1 MIVLGVLVFLLLTIS
16 GYVTFF
22 HYPKKIRLVEK
33 KIATIQK
40 QISSLEGVEAE
51 YESID
56 QIIKEKETNLA
67 NLNKRVMPAV
77 TPSESYRYLISILN
91 YSGVLDFDMLYQG
104 NKQAG
109 GYQYNVYN
117 IKGEGPFHKIY
128 NFISFLEKGPL
139 FYKIEQLNLRMVE
152 NKDPETKVYQ
162 IIVPFE
168 MEVWALFADVPDLPP
183 IRRTLASVRVLRVSN
198 PFYPFIYRD
207 LPANTDELP
216 EVERAELKAIL
227 KDKVL
232 IADVEGNIHE
242 LIEGDKVY
250 LGYLKSIKPDN
261 NEAEFILNKGGIVE
275 KFSLY
280 LRFGEELHR

>member
-1 MIVLGVLVFLLLTIS
+1 VLASLLLVTA
-16 GYVTFF
+16 GYVIFF
-22 HYPKKIRLVEK
+22 HYPKKIRTVEK
-33 KIATIQK
+33 KVATLEK
-40 QISSLEGVEAE
+40 QIGNLDGVEAE
-51 YESID
+51 YENID
-56 QIIKEKETNLA
+56 KTIKEKETNLA
-67 NLNKRVMPAV
+67 NLNKRVVPAV
-77 TPSESYRYLISILN
+77 TPSESYNYLISILK

-104 NKQAG
+104 TKQAG

-128 NFISFLEKGPL
+128 NFISYLEKGPL
-139 FYKIEQLNLRMVE
+139 FYKIERLILRMVE

-168 MEVWALFADVPDLPP
+168 MEIWALFADVPDLPP
-183 IRRTLASVRVLRVSN
+183 IRRSLRNVRVSRVSN

-250 LGYLKSIKPDN
+250 LGYLKSINPDN

-280 LRFGEELHR
+280 LRFGEELTR

>member
-1 MIVLGVLVFLLLTIS
+1 MAV
-16 GYVTFF
+16 
-22 HYPKKIRLVEK
+22 
-33 KIATIQK
+33 
-40 QISSLEGVEAE
+40 
-51 YESID
+51 D
-56 QIIKEKETNLA
+56 
-67 NLNKRVMPAV
+67 KRTYGAGRKHHH
-77 TPSESYRYLISILN
+77 TDRN
-91 YSGVLDFDMLYQG
+91 YHRGDHDFDMLYQG
-104 NKQAG
+104 TKKAG

-128 NFISFLEKGPL
+128 NFISYLEKGPL
-139 FYKIEQLNLRMVE
+139 FYKIERLILRMVE

-168 MEVWALFADVPDLPP
+168 MEIWALFADVPDLPP
-183 IRRTLASVRVLRVSN
+183 IRRSLRSVKVSRVSN

-250 LGYLKSIKPDN
+250 LGYLKSINPDN

-280 LRFGEELHR
+280 LRFGEELTR